1 MTVPL
6 PKTSRWRAADAK
18 VVLQVDP
25 QTMIDDTPASW
36 LKLKSADEKTS
47 LLVSEKFASMKE
59 EETEEPLPTFSEES
73 CAIWN
78 MGWLVSVTTFCRI
91 SLTTVST
98 AFLGHLGSK
107 ELAAS
112 ALASV
117 WTNGVQMLIFG
128 FAISVC
134 TLCGQ
139 AYGAKNYALVG
150 VWLQLA
156 LIFITLLSIPVMIS
170 FFYVDI
176 VLRLVTDDLEVLM
189 LADRYARYLSPI
201 VLPQAIYCA
210 LRQYLQSQGIMEPPA
225 VIGVASVGLSLVTN
239 YVFIYGCGPFP
250 ALGFIGAP
258 IAQSVSS
265 IFQPVALVV
274 YGFWYKGYHRKT
286 WAGFDLA
293 ECMQWERV
301 RAFASLSIGMTINQA
316 LDEWVYN
323 VISALAG
330 SLGSVKLAANSV
342 LFSLWGLTFG
352 IYWGFGLPMQ
362 VRSANFLG
370 ANRPA
375 AAKQTLYVSTL
386 LGGITTFV
394 CALLTYMFRAP
405 IIRFFTEDPVVAADI
420 NSTMS
425 IFCLAVFLSGLHI
438 IMSAVVE
445 AMSLAATL
453 VAITTAGSWLTMLPT
468 SYLLGISWG
477 WGLHG
482 LWWGAVCGEIVK
494 FGLMVFVLWRI
505 DWREMARRAV
515 RQSERA
521 VPPTPD
527 VKPSSPTP
535 LRTLFSAASQRVHHV
550 PHDGTPTR
558 FGLRRMNSYG
568 STSSNSTSPVP
579 IHAIAIS
586 P

>member
-1 MTVPL
+1 MTVPTL
-6 PKTSRWRAADAK
+6 PKTLDGQPTSRWRAADAK
-18 VVLQVDP
+18 FIVQVDP
-25 QTMIDDTPASW
+25 QSKEGNRLVTR
-36 LKLKSADEKTS
+36 KSANERTS
-47 LLVSEKFASMKE
+47 LLLDETFSSMKE
-59 EETEEPLPTFSEES
+59 EEAEEPLPTFNEES

-139 AYGAKNYALVG
+139 AYGAKNCALVG

-156 LIFITLLSIPVMIS
+156 LIFITLLSIPVMLS

-189 LADRYARYLSPI
+189 LADRYARYLAPT

-210 LRQYLQSQGIMEPPA
+210 LRQYLQSQEIMEPPA
-225 VIGVASVGLSLVTN
+225 VIGVASVGISLITN

-293 ECMQWERV
+293 ACMQWERV
-301 RAFASLSIGMTINQA
+301 R
-316 LDEWVYN
+316 
-323 VISALAG
+323 
-330 SLGSVKLAANSV
+330 
-342 LFSLWGLTFG
+342 
-352 IYWGFGLPMQ
+352 
-362 VRSANFLG
+362 
-370 ANRPA
+370 
-375 AAKQTLYVSTL
+375 
-386 LGGITTFV
+386 TFV
-394 CALLTYMFRAP
+394 
-405 IIRFFTEDPVVAADI
+405 
-420 NSTMS
+420 
-425 IFCLAVFLSGLHI
+425 
-438 IMSAVVE
+438 
-445 AMSLAATL
+445 
-453 VAITTAGSWLTMLPT
+453 
-468 SYLLGISWG
+468 
-477 WGLHG
+477 
-482 LWWGAVCGEIVK
+482 
-494 FGLMVFVLWRI
+494 
-505 DWREMARRAV
+505 
-515 RQSERA
+515 
-521 VPPTPD
+521 
-527 VKPSSPTP
+527 SPWE
-535 LRTLFSAASQRVHHV
+535 
-550 PHDGTPTR
+550 
-558 FGLRRMNSYG
+558 
-568 STSSNSTSPVP
+568 
-579 IHAIAIS
+579 
-586 P
+586 

>member
-1 MTVPL
+1 M
-6 PKTSRWRAADAK
+6 KGDAK
-18 VVLQVDP
+18 MVMKP
-25 QTMIDDTPASW
+25 IHP
-36 LKLKSADEKTS
+36 DERTS
-47 LLVSEKFASMKE
+47 LLMHEELVEMKE
-59 EETEEPLPTFSEES
+59 KEDEAPLPTFHEES
-73 CAIWN
+73 YAIWT

-91 SLTTVST
+91 SLTTVSVM
-98 AFLGHLGSK
+98 FLGHLGSK

-139 AYGAKNYALVG
+139 AYGAQNYHLVG
-150 VWLQLA
+150 IWLQLA
-156 LIFITLLSIPVMIS
+156 LLFITLLSIPVVIS

-176 VLRLVTDDLEVLM
+176 VLRLVTDDLEVLA
-189 LADRYARYLSPI
+189 LADRYARYLAPT

-210 LRQYLQSQGIMEPPA
+210 LRQYLQSQGIMKPPA
-225 VIGVASVGLSLVTN
+225 VIGIATVGLSLLTN
-239 YVFIYGCGPFP
+239 YAFIYGWGPFP

-265 IFQPVALVV
+265 IFQPIALVV
-274 YGFWYKGYHRKT
+274 YGFWYKGHHRKT
-286 WAGFDLA
+286 WAGFDLSA
-293 ECMQWERV
+293 CMQWERV
-301 RAFASLSIGMTINQA
+301 YTFVSLSLGMTINQA
-316 LDEWVYN
+316 LDEWVFN
-323 VISALAG
+323 VISAMAG
-330 SLGSVKLAANSV
+330 TLGSIKLAANSV

-386 LGGITTFV
+386 LGGVTTFV
-394 CALLTYMFRAP
+394 CALLTYVFRAP
-405 IIRFFTEDPVVAADI
+405 VIGFFTSDPIVTADI
-420 NSTMS
+420 DRAMP

-453 VAITTAGSWLTMLPT
+453 VGITTIGSWFTMLPV
-468 SYLLGISWG
+468 SYLLGLYWNG
-477 WGLHG
+477 GLIG

-494 FGLMVFVLWRI
+494 VSLMVLTLWRI
-505 DWREMARRAV
+505 DWRAMARLAV
-515 RQSERA
+515 QQAERS
-521 VPPTPD
+521 VPRLLEVKALGPTPVRTRYSTD
-527 VKPSSPTP
+527 VLPERSFLRDGIASS
-535 LRTLFSAASQRVHHV
+535 A
-550 PHDGTPTR
+550 
-558 FGLRRMNSYG
+558 
-568 STSSNSTSPVP
+568 
-579 IHAIAIS
+579 
-586 P
+586 

>member
-1 MTVPL
+1 MPAPRSVMTVPTL
-6 PKTSRWRAADAK
+6 PTALDGLATPHWRTVDVVVHIEPQFKRDEGSGAMCILKT
-18 VVLQVDP
+18 
-25 QTMIDDTPASW
+25 
-36 LKLKSADEKTS
+36 ADEQTS
-47 LLVSEKFASMKE
+47 LLEANSPLLKE
-59 EETEEPLPTFSEES
+59 EGELPLPTLYEES
-73 CAIWN
+73 YAIWN

-91 SLTTVST
+91 SLSTIST
-98 AFLGHLGSK
+98 AYLGHLGSQ

-156 LIFITLLSIPVMIS
+156 LIFITILSIPVMIS

-189 LADRYARYLSPI
+189 LADRYARYLVPT

-210 LRQYLQSQGIMEPPA
+210 LRQYLQSQEIMTPPA
-225 VIGVASVGLSLVTN
+225 IIGVASVGVALVTN
-239 YVFIYGCGPFP
+239 YVFIYGCGPIP
-250 ALGFIGAP
+250 GMGFIGAP

-274 YGFWYKGYHRKT
+274 YGFWYKGYHKKT

-293 ECMQWERV
+293 ACMQWERV
-301 RAFASLSIGMTINQA
+301 RTFVSLAVGMTVNQA

-330 SLGSVKLAANSV
+330 SLGSVQLAANSV
-342 LFSLWGLTFG
+342 LFSLWGLIFG

-375 AAKQTLYVSTL
+375 AAKQTLHVSTL
-386 LGGITTFV
+386 LGGLTTFMS
-394 CALLTYMFRAP
+394 ALLTYIFRKS
-405 IIRFFTEDPVVAADI
+405 IIGCFTKDPVVAEGI
-420 NSTMS
+420 NSTMP
-425 IFCLAVFLSGLHI
+425 IFCVAVFLCGLHI

-445 AMSLAATL
+445 AMSLAAVL
-453 VAITTAGSWLTMLPT
+453 VGITTVGSWVTMLPIA
-468 SYLLGISWG
+468 YLLGIVWK

-482 LWWGAVCGEIVK
+482 LWWGAVYGEIVK
-494 FGLMVFVLWRI
+494 VVLMVITLWRI

-515 RQSERA
+515 LHFIPE
-521 VPPTPD
+521 
-527 VKPSSPTP
+527 
-535 LRTLFSAASQRVHHV
+535 L
-550 PHDGTPTR
+550 
-558 FGLRRMNSYG
+558 
-568 STSSNSTSPVP
+568 
-579 IHAIAIS
+579 ICI
-586 P
+586 